1 MLEKVKQVL
10 IDQKKAELNKK
21 KQLEQELDRINEE
34 EKQNTF
40 IDVDEKL
47 KQLEQE
53 IDDIN
58 STLIGKI
65 INGKKVKELYQ
76 QYKEISKNKISK
88 LAFYKNKRD
97 ELLNQLYIFTHN
109 EDVLIEQEI
118 IRINKAKTLED
129 LGLTEEK
136 ARELLTTCNL
146 KEPTIIQKV
155 FYKVVMSTPS
165 TSEDIFRIMQNL
177 YQTNSSAFAV
187 AMRNTK
193 ILDIID
199 QLAEMNIIIDEEK
212 QVFLK
217 QLNAYIKSSDNKL
230 PSTKLIDKT
239 DRLDNYYCNE
249 IEKAIT
255 SIEKNSNPEST
266 IIAQIITLTALVSIA
281 KVNKKENES
290 RK

>member
-65 INGKKVKELYQ
+65 INGKKIKELYQ